1 MATTTPAGA
10 SGPAQP
16 TAIDVAAEVTPLLDL
31 VTRHADWANE
41 HRRPHPEVFDALA
54 SAGLLRLIAPAGYG
68 GRGAGPETF
77 LSMVE
82 TLARVDGSTAWAAM
96 TINEEVGIACSYLPP
111 TSMTELLHT
120 EPDVIIAGSGIA
132 AGQARSVEGGWLV
145 DGHWRFISG
154 APVADRIILGSR
166 VTGPAPGAGEDGPA
180 RSMPSLCFTLIPAG
194 ELTIEDTWHTSGLR
208 GTGSNDVVARE
219 VFVPDRLAGLT
230 DLGGSPRPDSPYYQL
245 PSGLRFPWPKVGVA
259 AGLARAAIDEFTG
272 LALTKKPSHGRD
284 LLAERPRAQA
294 AVAEAEALV
303 GSGRA
308 WVLAILEELWV
319 AAADGRIDPKLH
331 ARARLAAS
339 HAVDS
344 AIRAVDGLASAAG
357 TSASRLDGPWPR
369 LQADVRS
376 VGQHFMV
383 GPQQMQTAGRV
394 LLDLPAGDPAF

>member
-1 MATTTPAGA
+1 
-10 SGPAQP
+10 
-16 TAIDVAAEVTPLLDL
+16 
-31 VTRHADWANE
+31 
-41 HRRPHPEVFDALA
+41 
-54 SAGLLRLIAPAGYG
+54 
-68 GRGAGPETF
+68 
-77 LSMVE
+77 
-82 TLARVDGSTAWAAM
+82 VDGSTAWVAM
-96 TINEEVGIACSYLPP
+96 TVNEEVGIASSYLPSA
-111 TSMTELLHT
+111 SMSELLHT

-132 AGQARSVEGGWLV
+132 IGRAEPVDGGWLV
-145 DGHWRFISG
+145 NGRWPFISG
-154 APVADRIILGSR
+154 VPVADRVILGSR
-166 VTGPAPGAGEDGPA
+166 ITGPMPNGHGGAAGDRGG
-180 RSMPSLCFTLIPAG
+180 STPSLCFTLIPAA

-208 GTGSNDVVARE
+208 GTGSHDVVARD
-219 VFVPDRLAGLT
+219 VYVPDRWAGLT
-230 DLGGSPRPDSPYYQL
+230 DFGASPLPDSPYYQL

-259 AGLARAAIDEFTG
+259 AGLARAAIDEFTD
-272 LALTKKPSHGRD
+272 LALTKKPSYGRD
-284 LLAERPRAQA
+284 LLAARPRAQA

-308 WVLAILEELWV
+308 WVLATLEELWP
-319 AAADGRIDPKLH
+319 AAAAPEPLDPKLH

-394 LLDLPAGDPAF
+394 LLDQPADDPAF